1 MLALSEGCLTNRK
14 MILGGGYNVNG
25 IYLINQ
31 LVEIFKAPDAILFND
46 LIGNIVI
53 GIMKSMQDYSLYLF
67 PIADVEFSEV
77 TCSDYAYLEH
87 VANLVLPIIS

>member
-1 MLALSEGCLTNRK
+1 
-14 MILGGGYNVNG
+14 
-25 IYLINQ
+25 
-31 LVEIFKAPDAILFND
+31 
-46 LIGNIVI
+46 
-53 GIMKSMQDYSLYLF
+53 MKSMQDYSLYLF